1 MSPAKKI
8 VILIARTFIKII
20 ANLSKLFCY
29 GFHFVFPKARF
40 TLPEQ
45 SNAIFNSKKSHPI
58 PPILWQTNFTNRVTL
73 PVYLNYLFNRLMSP
87 TFAYRFMITDA
98 RSAFIQSNYP
108 EEIFNAY
115 SRLQIGASQAD
126 FWRLLVLNKLG
137 GVYMDI
143 DAHLV
148 WPLGWT
154 LKQHQALYLRIKSGE
169 ISNYFIASAA
179 KNPQIEKMIHLIERN
194 IEEAKIENVYE
205 LTGPGIFNQILEN
218 ERYSETYYKET
229 VNQGNF
235 TNEYFQYIDKP
246 AGKWNKEQQKVALVK
261 PKH

>member
-1 MSPAKKI
+1 MAPS
-8 VILIARTFIKII
+8 F
-20 ANLSKLFCY
+20 
-29 GFHFVFPKARF
+29 
-40 TLPEQ
+40 E
-45 SNAIFNSKKSHPI
+45 
-58 PPILWQTNFTNRVTL
+58 
-73 PVYLNYLFNRLMSP
+73 
-87 TFAYRFMITDA
+87 YRFMITEA
-98 RSAFIQSNYP
+98 RAEFIQENYP
-108 EEIFNAY
+108 KHVSEAY
-115 SRLQIGASQAD
+115 NRLQIGASQAD

-154 LKQHQALYLRIKSGE
+154 LKQHHALYLRIKSGE

-179 KNPQIEKMIHLIERN
+179 KNPQLQKMIDLIEHN
-194 IEEAKIENVYE
+194 IEEAKIENVYD
-205 LTGPGIFNQILEN
+205 LTGPGIFNQILKN
-218 ERYSETYYKET
+218 QRFSETYYKET

-261 PKH
+261 PKD

>member
-8 VILIARTFIKII
+8 VILIARTLIKII

-29 GFHFVFPKARF
+29 GFHFVFPKVRF

-45 SNAIFNSKKSHPI
+45 SNAMFNSKKPHPI
-58 PPILWQTNFTNRVTL
+58 PHILWQTNFTNRVTL

-87 TFAYRFMITDA
+87 TFAYRLMLDPDA
-98 RSAFIQSNYP
+98 AEFVKDTFSTKTYYLYN
-108 EEIFNAY
+108 
-115 SRLQIGASQAD
+115 RLNIGAARAD
-126 FWRLLVLNKLG
+126 FWRVLVLQKLG

-179 KNPQIEKMIHLIERN
+179 GNPQIEKMIDLIERN
-194 IEEAKIENVYE
+194 IEEAKIGNVYE

-246 AGKWNKEQQKVALVK
+246 QGKWNKEQQKVALVK
-261 PKH
+261 PKR